1 MRFENFIARR
11 YLASK
16 RKIQF
21 ITIISFISI
30 IGITVG
36 VAALLIVMSVF
47 NGFTGIVTS
56 ILIGFD
62 PHIRIEQRGGID
74 LQNYNRVSDV
84 LKNEKLVSGYSP
96 FISGKAMIISQALNK
111 VVFIRGVDEGKI
123 AAVSGVKDKIVLGGF
138 DLRDSKE
145 YSSIVLGLT
154 LSDRL
159 GAVVGHSVDIVS
171 PYAFSASLTPFS
183 TPTVKKFKVTGIY
196 ESSNK
201 EYDSQFAYIS
211 LESAEALF
219 GMSGRYSGVEVRLD
233 DLEKSESFK
242 SNLLNKLPSEIEIET
257 WYDLH
262 ADLYSM
268 MKIERYVAYILLS
281 LIILVASFNLLG
293 SLYMTVIE
301 KRRDIGVLQSM
312 GASQKSIIRIFMYEG
327 ILIGLIGNTLG
338 IILGLVLIFLQQQ
351 YHLFPLDQTVYIIP
365 AIPVE
370 VHLIDFVTVTAAC
383 MMLTLLASYYPA
395 RRASKIIPIESIRW
409 E

>member
-123 AAVSGVKDKIVLGGF
+123 AAVSGVKDKIVLGDF

-159 GAVVGHSVDIVS
+159 GAVVGDYVDIVS
-171 PYAFSASLTPFS
+171 PYAFFASLTPFS
-183 TPTVKKFKVTGIY
+183 TPAVKKFKVSGIY
-196 ESSNK
+196 ESNNK

-219 GMSGRYSGVEVRLD
+219 EMSGRYSGVEVRLD

-262 ADLYSM
+262 SDLYSM

-312 GASQKSIIRIFMYEG
+312 GASQKSIIRIFMFEG
-327 ILIGLIGNTLG
+327 ILIGLIGNALG

-383 MMLTLLASYYPA
+383 MILTLLASYYPA

>member
-84 LKNEKLVSGYSP
+84 LKNEKLVSGFSP

-123 AAVSGVKDKIVLGGF
+123 AAVSGVKDKIVLGDF

-159 GAVVGHSVDIVS
+159 GAVVGDYVDIVS
-171 PYAFSASLTPFS
+171 PYAFFASLTPFS
-183 TPTVKKFKVTGIY
+183 TPAVKKFKVSGIY
-196 ESSNK
+196 ESNNK

-219 GMSGRYSGVEVRLD
+219 EMSGRYSGVEVRLD

-262 ADLYSM
+262 SDLYSM

-312 GASQKSIIRIFMYEG
+312 GASQKSIIRIFMFEG
-327 ILIGLIGNTLG
+327 ILIGLIGNALG

-383 MMLTLLASYYPA
+383 MILTLLASYYPA

>member
-123 AAVSGVKDKIVLGGF
+123 AAVSGVKDKIVLGDF

-159 GAVVGHSVDIVS
+159 GAVVGDYVDIVS
-171 PYAFSASLTPFS
+171 PYAFFASLTPFS
-183 TPTVKKFKVTGIY
+183 TPAVKKFKVSGIY
-196 ESSNK
+196 ESNNK

-219 GMSGRYSGVEVRLD
+219 EMSGRYSGVEVRLD

-312 GASQKSIIRIFMYEG
+312 GASQKSIIRIFMFEG
-327 ILIGLIGNTLG
+327 ILIGLIGNALG

-383 MMLTLLASYYPA
+383 MILTLLASYYPA

>member
-30 IGITVG
+30 IGITLG

-84 LKNEKLVSGYSP
+84 LKNENLVSGFSP
-96 FISGKAMIISQALNK
+96 FISGKAMIISKAFNK
-111 VVFIRGVDEGKI
+111 VVFIRGVDDEKI
-123 AAVSGVKDKIVLGGF
+123 GSVSGVKDKIVLGDF
-138 DLRDSKE
+138 NLRDTKE
-145 YSSIVLGLT
+145 YSSIILGLT
-154 LSDRL
+154 LSDKL
-159 GAVVGHSVDIVS
+159 GAVTGDYVDIVS
-171 PYAFSASLTPFS
+171 PYAFSAALTPFS
-183 TPTVKKFKVTGIY
+183 TPAVKKFIVTGIY
-196 ESSNK
+196 ESNNK
-201 EYDSQFAYIS
+201 EYDSQFAFIS
-211 LESAEALF
+211 LESAQTLF
-219 GMSGRYSGVEVRLD
+219 EMSGRYSGVEARLN

-242 SNLLNKLPSEIEIET
+242 SNLLKKLPSDIEIFT

-268 MKIERYVAYILLS
+268 MKIERYIAYILLS

-312 GASQKSIIRIFMYEG
+312 GASQKSIIKIFMYEG
-327 ILIGLIGNTLG
+327 ILIGMIGNALG
-338 IILGLVLIFLQQQ
+338 IILGLILIFLQQQ

-383 MMLTLLASYYPA
+383 MILTLLASYFPA

>member
-21 ITIISFISI
+21 ITIISLISI
-30 IGITVG
+30 LGITVG

-62 PHIRIEQRGGID
+62 PHIRIERRGGID
-74 LQNYNRVSDV
+74 LQNYKLVSDV

-96 FISGKAMIISQALNK
+96 FVSGKAMILSKAFNK
-111 VVFIRGVDEGKI
+111 VVFIRGVDEEKI
-123 AAVSGVKDKIVLGGF
+123 AAVSGVKDKIVLGDF
-138 DLRDSKE
+138 NLRDTNE
-145 YSSIVLGLT
+145 YSSIILGLT

-159 GAVVGHSVDIVS
+159 GAVVGDYVDIVS
-171 PYAFSASLTPFS
+171 PYAFSATLTPFS

-196 ESSNK
+196 ESNNK
-201 EYDSQFAYIS
+201 EYDSQFAIIS
-211 LESAEALF
+211 LESAQTLF
-219 GMSGRYSGVEVRLD
+219 EMRGRYSGVEARLN
-233 DLEKSESFK
+233 DLDKSESFK
-242 SNLLNKLPSEIEIET
+242 SNLLKKLPSANEIST

-262 ADLYSM
+262 SDLYSM
-268 MKIERYVAYILLS
+268 MKIERYIAYILLS

-293 SLYMTVIE
+293 SLNMTVIE

-327 ILIGLIGNTLG
+327 ILIGLIGNALG

-383 MMLTLLASYYPA
+383 MILTVLASYFPA

>member
-47 NGFTGIVTS
+47 NGFTGLVTS

-74 LQNYNRVSDV
+74 LQSYNRISDV
-84 LKNEKLVSGYSP
+84 LKNEKLVSGHSP
-96 FISGKAMIISQALNK
+96 FISGKAMIISKAFNK

-123 AAVSGVKDKIVLGGF
+123 ASVSGVKEKIVLGDF
-138 DLRDSKE
+138 DLRDTKE
-145 YSSIVLGLT
+145 YGSIILGLT

-159 GAVVGHSVDIVS
+159 GAVVGDYVDIVS
-171 PYAFSASLTPFS
+171 PYAFSSALTPFS
-183 TPTVKKFKVTGIY
+183 VPAVKKFKVTGIY
-196 ESSNK
+196 ESNNK

-211 LESAEALF
+211 IESAQALF
-219 GMSGRYSGVEVRLD
+219 EMSGRYSGVEARLF
-233 DLEKSESFK
+233 DLDKSESFK
-242 SNLLNKLPSEIEIET
+242 SNLLKKLESGIEIST
-257 WYDLH
+257 WFDLH
-262 ADLYSM
+262 SDLYSM
-268 MKIERYVAYILLS
+268 MKIERYIAYILLS

-327 ILIGLIGNTLG
+327 ILIGLIGNALG

-351 YHLFPLDQTVYIIP
+351 YHLFPLDPTVYIIP

-370 VHLIDFVTVTAAC
+370 VHLIDFITVTAAC
-383 MMLTLLASYYPA
+383 MILTLLASYFPA